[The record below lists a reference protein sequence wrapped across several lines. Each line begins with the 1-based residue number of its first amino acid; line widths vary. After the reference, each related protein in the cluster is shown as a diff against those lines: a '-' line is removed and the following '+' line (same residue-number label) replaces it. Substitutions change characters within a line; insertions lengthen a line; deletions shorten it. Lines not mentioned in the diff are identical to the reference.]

1 MPSFTA
7 RELALHLARL
17 LDGKGQDLMVLQQP
31 IGAQSFDFVVLATAS
46 SERLAYHLVEEAWH
60 FCKRHGVPRHPIE
73 GEAGWM
79 LIDCYEVVVHAL
91 SPEAREKYQFE
102 DLWKLARKV
111 DWEKELKSLPDPD
124 KPAPAVVEDEAP
136 AKPKR
141 ASRKKAAEPEEA
153 EAEVEAPKKR
163 KPAAKKK
170 AAPVEEEAAPA
181 PKKRKTAPR
190 VSRGDRDTTDL
201 PKVEPATLTKRKPSK
216 TRKKTR

>member
-1 MPSFTA
+1 MPSFSA
-7 RELALHLARL
+7 RDLALHLARL

-31 IGAQSFDFVVLATAS
+31 HGAQSFDYVVLATAS

-111 DWEKELKSLPDPD
+111 DWAKELKGLPDPD
-124 KPAPAVVEDEAP
+124 KPAPAAVEDEAP

-153 EAEVEAPKKR
+153 EAKAPKKR
-163 KPAAKKK
+163 KPAA
-170 AAPVEEEAAPA
+170 
-181 PKKRKTAPR
+181 
-190 VSRGDRDTTDL
+190 
-201 PKVEPATLTKRKPSK
+201 LTKRKPAK